1 MTGYTVHTGS
11 NQKFASGWDRI
22 FNKETR
28 QTARTAA
35 KKVKAKVRS
44 TGRRKKS

>member
-22 FNKETR
+22 FKKETR
-28 QTARTAA
+28 QTARPAA
-35 KKVKAKVRS
+35 KKAKVRS